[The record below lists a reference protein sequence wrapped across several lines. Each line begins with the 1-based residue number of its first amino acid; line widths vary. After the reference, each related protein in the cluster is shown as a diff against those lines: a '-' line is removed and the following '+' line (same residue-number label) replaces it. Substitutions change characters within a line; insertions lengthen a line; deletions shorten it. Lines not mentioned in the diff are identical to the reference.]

1 MGPEVTG
8 APTQAVS
15 LNPMTWSG
23 TLDSYEFNRYAGATL
38 AALVTLMF
46 VYILTGYLFKAS
58 EPKERGY
65 VVAGVEEAA
74 PTAAPAEA
82 GEPPLEVLLASAD
95 PARGQ
100 AAFKKCAA
108 CHSVD
113 KGGKNGIGPNLYGV
127 VGASHAHAAGFA
139 YSDAIKAKVSE
150 PWDWA
155 ALNAWLQNPKAAIPG
170 NKMAFAGVGKAQER
184 ADILVYLNSL
194 SDSPLP
200 LPAAPAPAAEA
211 PAEEAPAEAPAEE
224 VPAEEATT
232 A

>member
-1 MGPEVTG
+1 MVMIG
-8 APTQAVS
+8 S
-15 LNPMTWSG
+15 S

-46 VYILTGYLFKAS
+46 VYVLTGYLFTA
-58 EPKERGY
+58 EQPKEKGY

-74 PTAAPAEA
+74 PSEAPADA
-82 GEPPLEVLLASAD
+82 GEPPLEVFLASAD
-95 PARGQ
+95 AGRGQ

-127 VGASHAHAAGFA
+127 VGNTHAHAAGFA
-139 YSDAIKAKVSE
+139 YSDAIKAKMSE
-150 PWDWA
+150 PWDWSS
-155 ALNAWLQNPKAAIPG
+155 LDAWLKNPKAAIPG
-170 NKMAFAGVGKAQER
+170 NKMAFAGIGKAQER

-194 SDSPLP
+194 SDKPLP
-200 LPAAPAPAAEA
+200 IPAAPAPAAEA

-224 VPAEEATT
+224 APAEEAT
-232 A
+232 AA